1 MASELA
7 SSTDQLP
14 RVAIIMGSRSDWPTM
29 QHSAK
34 MLDALQ
40 VGHKA
45 LVVSAHR
52 TPDRLYSFAKSA
64 KNEGFGVII
73 AGAGGA
79 AHLPGMVASM
89 TTLPVLGVPVHTKF
103 LDGMDSLLSIV
114 QMPGGVPVATLA
126 IGEAGAT
133 NAGFM
138 AAQILALNDSALS
151 KRVQAWRTQ
160 QSASVPE
167 TAIDPA
173 EE

>member
-1 MASELA
+1 MASDLA

-79 AHLPGMVASM
+79 ARRRAEPC
-89 TTLPVLGVPVHTKF
+89 VLVLSLEGSGVF
-103 LDGMDSLLSIV
+103 EWCGC
-114 QMPGGVPVATLA
+114 
-126 IGEAGAT
+126 
-133 NAGFM
+133 
-138 AAQILALNDSALS
+138 
-151 KRVQAWRTQ
+151 W
-160 QSASVPE
+160 
-167 TAIDPA
+167 
-173 EE
+173 